1 MLPTW
6 LNLDS
11 CSVIRLATL
20 VLSLAIAGYLTARK
34 GRSPA
39 TLFLALAFYG
49 AALFNLASFL
59 EFASIYYWQPRNLKN
74 LLVPLFQDL
83 GPGGALFSLVMF
95 AYYFPCLPQR
105 QRREVRVVGAIL
117 AVLNLGLLVFTV
129 WNFLLLER
137 LASRYTLEMSY
148 YATQYAFVGTQ
159 VVLAIVLLLRRSVLL
174 AAGKHRSWWRKLLRP
189 EGRSAAT
196 ARSLA
201 LILVLLVAGVG
212 GYMLMTFGF
221 LPPAGATY
229 LIWLSFLLFYFSFVV
244 TYLNHAIEPSTFQ
257 VKLVGLSLIPVLAL
271 LGLTALL
278 VGSATEKDYH
288 GLDQLPSARTL
299 LFRPN
304 EAGSYDVTA
313 QPVSFRSELGR
324 RLDIGYGD
332 RRLLEVRFGFPFFG
346 RRYRTLHVLHSPM
359 IYLGETIREDGWG
372 GYHPNPAIAP
382 LLLNLD
388 PSRGGGVFLYDGPET
403 LTLTWLRLPE
413 LGLDNAITVQL
424 ALDRDGTIAMS
435 FDSLDARGRPSSVQM
450 YNFSVATT
458 TGRNS
463 GARGEAAAY
472 WPRLTG
478 LHPGLADA
486 PLRPLSFPTEL
497 PYASPRPEVL
507 FDSYESAYFD
517 YLHSRMSV
525 LAVLLLAASLF
536 ILFIFPILFR
546 TNLIQPLQSLAAGMR
561 RADRGD
567 LGVRVQPRFRDE
579 IGFLT
584 RSFNKMLKSI
594 QHTESSLMQ
603 ANRLNSPGI
612 LLASMAHQMNVPN
625 QSIMTNASLLGQ
637 ACPDLLRILQG
648 CASETAEYLIGG
660 LDDKE
665 FRKVLPESVSAIQ
678 AGARSIAAIIQDL
691 REFSQEDES
700 SPPSILELKTVIQAA
715 VGLAGG
721 YLRRSTDRFGLRVA
735 PDLPR
740 VRGHAQRLEQA
751 LLNLL
756 INACQSLPDR
766 SRGIDLQACRAKS
779 GIEAIISI
787 ADEGCGIPA
796 EVLPRLKER
805 FFTTRRSE
813 GGTGLGLFVAN
824 TRIAEHHGTLSLTSV
839 FGSGTVA
846 TVTLPAEEDS

>member
-20 VLSLAIAGYLTARK
+20 VLSLAIAGYLTGRK

-39 TLFLALAFYG
+39 TLFLALTFYG

-117 AVLNLGLLVFTV
+117 AFLNLGLLAFTV

-137 LASRYTLEMSY
+137 LDSRYTLEMSY
-148 YATQYAFVGTQ
+148 YSTQYAFVGTQ
-159 VVLAIVLLLRRSVLL
+159 VVLVIVLLLRRSVLL
-174 AAGKHRSWWRKLLRP
+174 AAGKHRAWWRRLLRP
-189 EGRSAAT
+189 DGRSAAT

-201 LILVLLVAGVG
+201 LILLLLVAGVG
-212 GYMLMTFGF
+212 GYVLMTFGF

-271 LGLTALL
+271 LGLTALV

-288 GLDQLPSARTL
+288 GLDRLPSARTL

-304 EAGSYDVTA
+304 KAGSYDITA
-313 QPVSFRSELGR
+313 RPYSFRTELGR
-324 RLDIGYGD
+324 RLDIGYGG
-332 RRLLEVRFGFPFFG
+332 RRMVEARFGFPFFG

-388 PSRGGGVFLYDGPET
+388 PSRGGGVFLYDGLET

-424 ALDRDGTIAMS
+424 TLDRDGTIAMS
-435 FDSLDARGRPSSVQM
+435 FGSLDPRGSRASVQM

-458 TGRNS
+458 TGRNPGS
-463 GARGEAAAY
+463 RGEAVAY

-478 LHPGLADA
+478 VHPGLAEA
-486 PLRPLSFPTEL
+486 PLQSLRFVSGL
-497 PYASPRPEVL
+497 PYASKQPEVL
-507 FDSYESAYFD
+507 FDSYESAYFL

-536 ILFIFPILFR
+536 ILFLFPILFR
-546 TNLIQPLQSLAAGMR
+546 TNLIHPLQSLAAGMR

-594 QHTESSLMQ
+594 QHTEASLMQ
-603 ANRLNSPGI
+603 ANRLNSLGI
-612 LLASMAHQMNVPN
+612 LLASMAHQINVPN
-625 QSIMTNASLLGQ
+625 QSILTNASLLDK
-637 ACPDLLRILQG
+637 ACPDLLRILRG

-660 LDDKE
+660 LDDAE
-665 FRKVLPESVSAIQ
+665 FRKFLPESVFAIQ

-691 REFSQEDES
+691 RDFSQEN
-700 SPPSILELKTVIQAA
+700 PSLKPTSLELNAVIQAA
-715 VGLAGG
+715 VALAGG
-721 YLRRSTDRFGLRVA
+721 YLRRSTDRFTLQVG

-756 INACQSLPDR
+756 MNACQALPER

-779 GIEAIISI
+779 GREAILSI
-787 ADEGCGIPA
+787 ADEGCGIQP
-796 EVLPRLKER
+796 EVLPNVKER
-805 FFTTRRSE
+805 FFTTRRAA
-813 GGTGLGLFVAN
+813 GGTGLGLFVVD
-824 TRIAEHHGTLSLTSV
+824 TIITEHHGTLSLSSV
-839 FGSGTVA
+839 PGRGTVA
-846 TVTLPAEEDS
+846 TITLPAEADS